1 MVGHHSK
8 GHASVPAKN
17 TSPASPTLETL
28 LGRAID
34 ALPDPARRDDQA
46 VVIQALSALSD
57 DEKIAMLERVARGI
71 VPGVRASRLSKVT
84 KKVAP
89 NPNNRPTGH
98 SAHVLS
104 VNGTWNRFLR
114 ETIPDGRGNR
124 KYVADATIQD
134 IRRMAGERRDQ
145 GDRLYQEADRWDRIG
160 NTLAASGKATV
171 GQLPP
176 QQI

>member
-1 MVGHHSK
+1 M
-8 GHASVPAKN
+8 PAKN

-46 VVIQALSALSD
+46 VVIQALSALTN
-57 DEKIAMLERVARGI
+57 DEKTAMLERVAKGL
-71 VPGVRASRLSKVT
+71 VPGVRASRLSRT
-84 KKVAP
+84 AKKVAP
-89 NPNNRPTGH
+89 NPGKRPTGH

-104 VNGTWNRFLR
+104 VNGTWSRFLR

-134 IRRMAGERRDQ
+134 VRRMAGERRDQ

>member
-1 MVGHHSK
+1 MPTQNQK
-8 GHASVPAKN
+8 PR
-17 TSPASPTLETL
+17 PPTLETL

-34 ALPDPARRDDQA
+34 ALPDPARRDDRA
-46 VVIQALSALSD
+46 VVIQALSALTD
-57 DEKIAMLERVARGI
+57 DEKIAMLERVAKGL
-71 VPGVRASRLSKVT
+71 VPGVRASRLSRT
-84 KKVAP
+84 AKKVAP
-89 NPNNRPTGH
+89 SPSKRPTGH

-104 VNGTWNRFLR
+104 VNGTWSRFLR

-134 IRRMAGERRDQ
+134 VRRMAGERRDQ
-145 GDRLYQEADRWDRIG
+145 GDRLHQEADRWDRIG
-160 NTLAASGKATV
+160 DALVKSGKATI